1 MQILRYI
8 VHIWEDYEKEMN
20 KKFPEIS
27 RRKGFKYPP
36 VLPII
41 YYEGKQRWTAPLDI
55 LLEIMARI
63 YRALLYN
70 MGIPEEETE
79 KAVATIKE
87 RKKARL
93 FENVPKNFEADR
105 KKAEKAD
112 IRKEFTIY
120 RYVNKLLKS
129 QKTESEIIASL
140 ASGFLLE
147 REEAERALKKVLEE
161 DT

>member
-36 VLPII
+36 VLPIV
-41 YYEGKQRWTAPLDI
+41 YYEGKQRWTSPLDI

-105 KKAEKAD
+105 KR
-112 IRKEFTIY
+112 RKKRIYGKSLQFT
-120 RYVNKLLKS
+120 
-129 QKTESEIIASL
+129 
-140 ASGFLLE
+140 GM
-147 REEAERALKKVLEE
+147 
-161 DT
+161 

>member
-36 VLPII
+36 VLPIV

-55 LLEIMARI
+55 STLFDLPNGQVGRILKNTPEYLLEIMARI

-79 KAVATIKE
+79 KAVAAIKE
-87 RKKARL
+87 RKMARL
-93 FENVPKNFEADR
+93 FENVPKNFEVDR

-129 QKTESEIIASL
+129 QKTVS
-140 ASGFLLE
+140 
-147 REEAERALKKVLEE
+147 
-161 DT
+161 